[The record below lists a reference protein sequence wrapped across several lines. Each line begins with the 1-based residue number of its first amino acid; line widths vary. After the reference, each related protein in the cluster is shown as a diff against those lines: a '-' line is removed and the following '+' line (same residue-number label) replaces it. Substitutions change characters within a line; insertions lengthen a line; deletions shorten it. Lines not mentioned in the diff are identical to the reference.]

1 MAKDEM
7 IESLRML
14 PKNLRE
20 DRFTGRVEI
29 TIQGGGLRFCQV
41 YERRK

>member
-14 PKNLRE
+14 LKNLRE
-20 DRFTGRVEI
+20 DRFTGRVEV
-29 TIQGGGLRFCQV
+29 TIQSGGLRRIQV

>member
-1 MAKDEM
+1 M

-14 PKNLRE
+14 LKNFRKN
-20 DRFTGRVEI
+20 RFAGRVEV
-29 TIQGGGLRFCQV
+29 TIQSGGLRRIQL